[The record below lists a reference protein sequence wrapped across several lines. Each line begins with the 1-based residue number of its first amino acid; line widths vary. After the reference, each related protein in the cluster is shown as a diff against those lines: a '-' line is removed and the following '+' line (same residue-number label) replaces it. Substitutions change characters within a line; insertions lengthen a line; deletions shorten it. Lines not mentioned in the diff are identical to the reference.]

1 MSEEN
6 TNPVEGNN
14 ESNPSTNASEN
25 NDSIPYSRFQ
35 EVNSAKKELA
45 SENARLQEQLDSISA
60 ERKAKRED
68 RLKKNE
74 EYTTL
79 IAEKDAEIEKLSGFQ
94 TKWNDYET
102 SRRDSLVSKLPENKQ
117 KFVSSMSLQDLEEFV
132 EIESANQIK
141 GTGIDSSRAGAQP
154 QNAGEFGGYSSKM
167 EWVTKDPEGYEK
179 AKAMQDGGKFGDI
192 FAPRPN
198 PYGENQ

>member
-45 SENARLQEQLDSISA
+45 SENARLQEQLDSIGA

-68 RLKKNE
+68 R
-74 EYTTL
+74 
-79 IAEKDAEIEKLSGFQ
+79 
-94 TKWNDYET
+94 
-102 SRRDSLVSKLPENKQ
+102 
-117 KFVSSMSLQDLEEFV
+117 
-132 EIESANQIK
+132 
-141 GTGIDSSRAGAQP
+141 
-154 QNAGEFGGYSSKM
+154 
-167 EWVTKDPEGYEK
+167 
-179 AKAMQDGGKFGDI
+179 
-192 FAPRPN
+192 
-198 PYGENQ
+198 